1 MGPVNRR
8 STPLV
13 LIAFRI
19 RMRGISLGRGCRVCL
34 HADNA
39 LRGEDTSHL
48 VTRRSPLGRW
58 CLECDDASGQHLPL
72 DSTPGGKT
80 RQTSGGR
87 WTTGTRDSVGKR
99 PATIVTNR
107 TYNRQVGGATMLIMT
122 VQNRSARAGL
132 PLISCSVTGTNLP
145 SHRWRERHT
154 LYPRLLDMP

>member
-19 RMRGISLGRGCRVCL
+19 RMRGISLGRGCRACL
-34 HADNA
+34 HADNG
-39 LRGEDTSHL
+39 LRGEDTRHL

-72 DSTPGGKT
+72 DSTPGGET

-87 WTTGTRDSVGKR
+87 WTTGTRDSGK
-99 PATIVTNR
+99 ATCDNCHEQNLQSSGRWGNDVDNDRSIS
-107 TYNRQVGGATMLIMT
+107 QCQSGAALDFMLCYGDISAFPWQM
-122 VQNRSARAGL
+122 ARA
-132 PLISCSVTGTNLP
+132 PHSLP
-145 SHRWRERHT
+145 SS
-154 LYPRLLDMP
+154 P